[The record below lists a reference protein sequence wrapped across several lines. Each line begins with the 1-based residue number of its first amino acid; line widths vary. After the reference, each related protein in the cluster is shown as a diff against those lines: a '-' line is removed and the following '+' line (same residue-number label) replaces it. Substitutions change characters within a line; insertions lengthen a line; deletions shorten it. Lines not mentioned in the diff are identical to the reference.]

1 MTKFPVQSQ
10 VNQSFI
16 NAQRVESVIAELLAV
31 VSLPSPKFYRVTLR
45 TDYKMVFLRFDRK
58 YTRHFSVCS
67 TNVDN
72 IYRRVEEERRREKK
86 NVVVNSYINM
96 PYRWNECNNKLA
108 RTSHANLAAPPT
120 FLVGLSARCSSLPI
134 AVVSVKLVLT
144 VLCCALCM
152 SHMLKQI
159 AADGVASGRWQVNR
173 NMYEFIRIA

>member
-31 VSLPSPKFYRVTLR
+31 VSLPSPKCYRDTLR
-45 TDYKMVFLRFDRK
+45 TDTKWFSCGSIENIPVIFLCAVQMLIISTEGLRK
-58 YTRHFSVCS
+58 
-67 TNVDN
+67 NGA
-72 IYRRVEEERRREKK
+72 ERKK